1 LKKKKAIL
9 FRSIFVKANN
19 LQSTTKHTLN
29 PDIIPTLSAPPL
41 VIVLEHIRLLFI
53 QTLLRKLLAN
63 STNVLPGDT
72 IQLNTNAEATYSYL
86 WTSNAYLSNTT
97 IVNPVASIESSTWI
111 TVQVTDTNNCR
122 TYDSIYITIQDCESS
137 IYIPNAFTPNGDG
150 NNDGYRIFGNCI
162 QLNQLLIFNRWGEK
176 VWETKDM
183 EKEWNGYYKGV
194 LQPSG
199 VYVYWLSY
207 NTMTIQNNIG
217 KVVKGSIT
225 LIR

>member
-1 LKKKKAIL
+1 MQ
-9 FRSIFVKANN
+9 R
-19 LQSTTKHTLN
+19 
-29 PDIIPTLSAPPL
+29 
-41 VIVLEHIRLLFI
+41 
-53 QTLLRKLLAN
+53 
-63 STNVLPGDT
+63 
-72 IQLNTNAEATYSYL
+72 QLYSYL
-86 WTSNAYLSNTT
+86 WSSNAYLSNTT
-97 IVNPVASIESSTWI
+97 IVNPIAGITSSTWI
-111 TVQVTDTNNCR
+111 TVQVTDTNNCIA
-122 TYDSIYITIQDCESS
+122 YDSIYITINDCESS
-137 IYIPNAFTPNGDG
+137 IYIPNAFTPNNDG
-150 NNDGYRIFGNCI
+150 KNDGYRIFGNCI

-176 VWETKDM
+176 IWETKDM